1 MARSALG
8 VEINMAAMMARNEKV
23 RAVGNMK
30 VNARG
35 DLLDSNNNII
45 TNANKRVES
54 SYNKSV
60 SDDDFG
66 IAPTVAPANA
76 TDTMHNPGL
85 TIDPAQSI
93 DQYMEEELLPEEQEL
108 FDEIDEEPEVKKK

>member
-8 VEINMAAMMARNEKV
+8 VEINMASMIARNEKV

-54 SYNKSV
+54 SYSQSV
-60 SDDDFG
+60 SDDGLG
-66 IAPTVAPANA
+66 IAPTVAPNS
-76 TDTMHNPGL
+76 TNTMHDPGL
-85 TIDPAQSI
+85 TIDPAQNI
-93 DQYMEEELLPEEQEL
+93 DQYMEEELLPEEQDLFEEL
-108 FDEIDEEPEVKKK
+108 DEEPEVKKK